1 MSSSPSSASSSS
13 SSSSSFTV
21 NLVSNSSMSIF
32 SKNTLANFTTLLPNP
47 IELPRSDGRTNGSWQ
62 VALLEISW
70 PAKVQNVSQGVFKV
84 VESSG
89 SADNVV
95 SSDYSPSDTS
105 MAAVN
110 NDDDEEE
117 EELEIRPRD
126 NGRSV
131 TFAPVASRNPTTT
144 TTTTTTTI
152 RNLSGQSTT
161 LMLCAND
168 DEDDDSEEV
177 TPQKEFALF
186 SNAASKKRRRKMA
199 PVRRKKSSK
208 SSAAEK
214 SRASVSSDFAASP
227 PHFVHSDNSVG
238 GALSAA
244 AAANRHSLLLPSE
257 KTLEIE
263 RGHYNNVR
271 QVLHTILKTAFG
283 TCDRREWPFYC
294 VINEP
299 SQTIKIIPNLT
310 GDDDDDNRESTRTAA
325 DVVICLVSNDLRNIL
340 GVDCLQFL
348 KPPSPNF
355 PVDIS
360 AGRHTMF
367 VYSDLVQCEV
377 LGDRLTSLLRT
388 VVLDH
393 AAAAAGGGGGETF
406 EYNSPAADYSKAP
419 PPPAFTVSHQS
430 GGGGPAVVN
439 YRSFAKLQW
448 KKVVKTTIHSIKV
461 SLMDETG
468 ELMPFLSVGRTC
480 LTLMFRF
487 VSNS

>member
-1 MSSSPSSASSSS
+1 MQLVKRGDKKWRPSVEKKARSPP
-13 SSSSSFTV
+13 
-21 NLVSNSSMSIF
+21 
-32 SKNTLANFTTLLPNP
+32 SKSREPQSPLILLLP
-47 IELPRSDGRTNGSWQ
+47 
-62 VALLEISW
+62 
-70 PAKVQNVSQGVFKV
+70 
-84 VESSG
+84 
-89 SADNVV
+89 
-95 SSDYSPSDTS
+95 
-105 MAAVN
+105 
-110 NDDDEEE
+110 
-117 EELEIRPRD
+117 
-126 NGRSV
+126 
-131 TFAPVASRNPTTT
+131 
-144 TTTTTTTI
+144 
-152 RNLSGQSTT
+152 
-161 LMLCAND
+161 
-168 DEDDDSEEV
+168 
-177 TPQKEFALF
+177 
-186 SNAASKKRRRKMA
+186 
-199 PVRRKKSSK
+199 
-208 SSAAEK
+208 
-214 SRASVSSDFAASP
+214 P

-283 TCDRREWPFYC
+283 TSDRREWPFYC

-348 KPPSPNF
+348 KPPSPASPNF

-406 EYNSPAADYSKAP
+406 EYNNPAADYSKAP
-419 PPPAFTVSHQS
+419 PLPAFTVSHQS

>member
-1 MSSSPSSASSSS
+1 MSSSPSSA
-13 SSSSSFTV
+13 SSSSFTV

-70 PAKVQNVSQGVFKV
+70 PAKVQNVSQGVIKV

-110 NDDDEEE
+110 NDDDDE

-144 TTTTTTTI
+144 TTTTTT

-168 DEDDDSEEV
+168 DEDDDSEEI

-208 SSAAEK
+208 SSAEK
-214 SRASVSSDFAASP
+214 SRASAVSSDFAASP

-238 GALSAA
+238 GALSA

-283 TCDRREWPFYC
+283 TSDRREWPFYC

-310 GDDDDDNRESTRTAA
+310 GDDDDDNRGESTRTAA

-348 KPPSPNF
+348 KPPSPASPNF

-393 AAAAAGGGGGETF
+393 AAAAAGGGETF
-406 EYNSPAADYSKAP
+406 EYNSPAADYSKAPP